1 MEFVH
6 KSVLFD
12 EAIKALDLNENKIIV
27 DGTAGGG
34 GHSGE
39 IAKRAKRVISI
50 DQDPDAIAVLNER
63 LGDKEN
69 VTIVHDNYSNIK
81 NIISNLNIEK
91 IDGLLLDLGVSSFQ
105 LDTAE
110 RGFSFHKDAPLDMR
124 MSKSGLSAYD
134 VVNNYDWIKDIN
146 TLDFLR
152 DYGKFFN
159 VNYMLDKD
167 IVRRRLDAGITY
179 TEFSYM
185 ILQALDFKYLHE
197 HNNVDLQCAGS
208 DQWGNITAGID
219 LIRKKTGQEVYGFTM
234 PLILDKFGNKFG
246 KSEGNALWLDK
257 NKTSPYEIYQYLVN
271 TDDSKVVEYLKVFTF
286 LSHEEINKL
295 EEKVKTEPEKREA
308 QKALASEVV
317 RFLHG
322 EEELQEAI
330 KLTECLFTG
339 NVKELTDEEIE
350 MVFKGMP
357 TIETKEDT
365 IINIMTNNDIA
376 SSKREAREFL
386 SNNAITLDGE
396 IINDEN
402 YIITNNKKNHIIR
415 RGKKKYYLIK
425 IN

>member
-134 VVNNYDWIKDIN
+134 VVNNYDERQLADIIYRYGEEKFSRRIAANIVKARTKKPIETTFELVDIIKSSMPQKAMRDAHPARRTFQAIRIEVNAELDVLKSTLEDAFDILAPGGRIAII
-146 TLDFLR
+146 TFHSLEDRIVKEQFAKWCQGCTCPKEFPVCVC
-152 DYGKFFN
+152 GK
-159 VNYMLDKD
+159 KPK
-167 IVRRRLDAGITY
+167 GKT
-179 TEFSYM
+179 
-185 ILQALDFKYLHE
+185 FK
-197 HNNVDLQCAGS
+197 S
-208 DQWGNITAGID
+208 I
-219 LIRKKTGQEVYGFTM
+219 
-234 PLILDKFGNKFG
+234 
-246 KSEGNALWLDK
+246 
-257 NKTSPYEIYQYLVN
+257 SP
-271 TDDSKVVEYLKVFTF
+271 SK
-286 LSHEEINKL
+286 EEL
-295 EEKVKTEPEKREA
+295 EENPRARSSRLRIFEK
-308 QKALASEVV
+308 
-317 RFLHG
+317 F
-322 EEELQEAI
+322 
-330 KLTECLFTG
+330 
-339 NVKELTDEEIE
+339 
-350 MVFKGMP
+350 
-357 TIETKEDT
+357 
-365 IINIMTNNDIA
+365 
-376 SSKREAREFL
+376 
-386 SNNAITLDGE
+386 
-396 IINDEN
+396 
-402 YIITNNKKNHIIR
+402 
-415 RGKKKYYLIK
+415 
-425 IN
+425 

>member
-134 VVNNYDWIKDIN
+134 VVNNYDERQLADIIYRYGEEKFSRRIAANIVKARAKKPIETTFELVDIIKSSMPQKAMRDAHPARRTFQAIRIEVNAELDVLKSTLEDAFDILAPGGRIAII
-146 TLDFLR
+146 TFHSLEDRIVKAQFAKWCQGCTCPKEFPVCVC
-152 DYGKFFN
+152 GK
-159 VNYMLDKD
+159 KPK
-167 IVRRRLDAGITY
+167 GKT
-179 TEFSYM
+179 
-185 ILQALDFKYLHE
+185 FK
-197 HNNVDLQCAGS
+197 S
-208 DQWGNITAGID
+208 I
-219 LIRKKTGQEVYGFTM
+219 
-234 PLILDKFGNKFG
+234 
-246 KSEGNALWLDK
+246 
-257 NKTSPYEIYQYLVN
+257 SP
-271 TDDSKVVEYLKVFTF
+271 SK
-286 LSHEEINKL
+286 EEL
-295 EEKVKTEPEKREA
+295 EENPRARSSRLRIFEK
-308 QKALASEVV
+308 
-317 RFLHG
+317 F
-322 EEELQEAI
+322 
-330 KLTECLFTG
+330 
-339 NVKELTDEEIE
+339 
-350 MVFKGMP
+350 
-357 TIETKEDT
+357 
-365 IINIMTNNDIA
+365 
-376 SSKREAREFL
+376 
-386 SNNAITLDGE
+386 
-396 IINDEN
+396 
-402 YIITNNKKNHIIR
+402 
-415 RGKKKYYLIK
+415 
-425 IN
+425 